1 MISMSVNTLLVLTVV
16 GVGGIFLLGQVL
28 ELCFVTHKIVRSQ
41 LHEVLEFRNHLAAS
55 SGVVR
60 GHIVN
65 VNLYNCLILGEDLGR
80 F

>member
-1 MISMSVNTLLVLTVV
+1 
-16 GVGGIFLLGQVL
+16 
-28 ELCFVTHKIVRSQ
+28 VTHKIVRSQ

-55 SGVVR
+55 SCVVR
-60 GHIVN
+60 GHVVN